1 MDYAAFA
8 KFPFSLTAT
17 SISVLKGRRESTK
30 RPIQTLPIRNV
41 HPPDSPFLSHE
52 TNRTYT

>member
-1 MDYAAFA
+1 MDYVRIA

-17 SISVLKGRRESTK
+17 SISVLKGDGKAQNVPS
-30 RPIQTLPIRNV
+30 RPLPIRNV
-41 HPPDSPFLSHE
+41 HPPASPFLSHQ